1 MTPHHCSRCII
12 VLFLL
17 AGAGASTDQRGVAQ
31 SLDASDLER
40 PNVLWIVAEDM
51 GPELGAYRAIGN
63 ELAAG
68 VRTPNLDRLARE
80 GMLYTHAF
88 TTSPVCSPSRSAFNT
103 GMYQTTIGAHQHRSH
118 RPDDPS
124 PYPFPLPDSVRLV
137 SDWLRH
143 AGYVTGNITR
153 FPDSLALE
161 GSGKTDWNFSY
172 DGAPFDTERWSGLT
186 AHQPFYGQVNFS
198 ETHRGGAWQ
207 AAQASVAEPADP
219 SEVTLPPYYP
229 DHPVVR
235 REWAEYLNTVM
246 ALDRKVGT
254 VLDLLDA
261 AGLADNTV
269 VMFFADHGRAMVRGK
284 QWPYDSGLRVP
295 LIVRWPE
302 GHAPPDGYAAGTT
315 SDRLIS
321 AIDLAATTLAVAGV
335 PRPEAMQGRV
345 FLGAD
350 ADPPRQYVFGGRD
363 RGDETVDRMRT
374 VRTRRFRYIRN
385 DYPERP
391 YMQRNRYKEAT
402 YPTVWVLR
410 TLHAEGALTPAQA
423 SFMQETRPREELYD
437 LKKDPYETVNRA
449 DSSAYR
455 AITRQ
460 LRVELDRWIRRTND
474 QGRTPEDPDV
484 AAYYEQR
491 MKRLYGDRIDELRAK
506 WGVQ

>member
-1 MTPHHCSRCII
+1 MMHRRLSFTVVLLCIMGGW
-12 VLFLL
+12 
-17 AGAGASTDQRGVAQ
+17 AGAIGPAFAQ
-31 SLDASDLER
+31 QADAGPER
-40 PNVLWIVAEDM
+40 LNVLWIIAEDM
-51 GPELGAYRAIGN
+51 GPELGAYRALGN
-63 ELAAG
+63 ELATG
-68 VRTPNLDRLARE
+68 VRTPHLDRLAQE

-143 AGYVTGNITR
+143 AGYFTGNITR
-153 FPDSLALE
+153 FPDALAIE

-172 DGAPFDTERWSGLT
+172 DGAPFDTDRWSDLA
-186 AHQPFYGQVNFS
+186 AHQPFYAQVNFS

-207 AAQASVAEPADP
+207 AAQETVEQPVDP
-219 SEVTLPPYYP
+219 GRVVIPPYYP

-246 ALDRKVGT
+246 ALDRKVGA

-261 AGLADNTV
+261 QGLADHTV

-284 QWPYDSGLRVP
+284 QWPYDSGLHVP
-295 LIVRWPE
+295 LIVRWPA
-302 GHAPPDGYAAGTT
+302 GRAAPEEYTKGGT

-321 AIDLAATTLAVAGV
+321 AIDLAATTLSVAGV
-335 PRPEAMQGRV
+335 PKPSAMQGRV
-345 FLGAD
+345 FLGAT

-385 DYPERP
+385 GYPERP
-391 YMQRNRYKEAT
+391 YAQRNRYKEANYST
-402 YPTVWVLR
+402 LWVLR
-410 TLHAEGALTPAQA
+410 TLHQDGALTPAQA
-423 SFMQETRPREELYD
+423 HFMQEDRPREELYD
-437 LKKDPYETVNRA
+437 QLKDPYETVNRA
-449 DSSAYR
+449 DSSAYQS
-455 AITRQ
+455 IVRQ
-460 LRVELDRWIRRTND
+460 LRTALDQWIRRTKD
-474 QGRTPEDPDV
+474 QGQTPEDPDV

-491 MKRLYGDRIDELRAK
+491 MKRLYDDRIEQLREK